1 MSDEEGRV
9 LSARILAIRDV
20 IIRLLAY
27 EARRHPDQRRLFDEF
42 STATEEKLQEA
53 TGSEPIDETVILFQE
68 MVQKEVDRIVG
79 AARRIAVATPG
90 ERDS

>member
-1 MSDEEGRV
+1 MTYEEGHLV
-9 LSARILAIRDV
+9 TARILAMRDV

-42 STATEEKLQEA
+42 SSATADKLQEA
-53 TGSEPIDETVILFQE
+53 TGTEPIDETVILFQE

-79 AARRIAVATPG
+79 AARRIAAATP
-90 ERDS
+90 EEKSQ